1 MAGRSRG
8 EDARLTRAA
17 WLTAGAFAG
26 GATVFVA
33 ALGTR
38 AGLWD
43 AAFGLETLTFR
54 VAPALT
60 AVGLVCALILAV
72 WSMRRPRAV
81 GVAAVLA
88 LLAAGGAAAGLG
100 LRWQAFHQ
108 PSAWDVT
115 SDPADPPGPSRIL
128 SARRAAERAV
138 RATSPAGPQA
148 CRGAVSVPS
157 QLAPEAA
164 AAALEAAGFTVI
176 GSAAFRAEGERR
188 GFWFGIGHDAVVRI
202 RPGRTDV
209 RVTSR
214 SDLPQGGETC
224 RLAAALS
231 RALAAQAG
239 A

>member
-1 MAGRSRG
+1 MAGKGSS
-8 EDARLTRAA
+8 LTTAS
-17 WLTAGAFAG
+17 WLIAGALAG
-26 GATVFVA
+26 GATIFVA

-43 AAFGLETLTFR
+43 AAFGLGTLTFL

-60 AVGLVCALILAV
+60 AIGLICAVTLAV
-72 WSMRRPRAV
+72 WSARRPKAL
-81 GVAAVLA
+81 GLAAVFA
-88 LLAAGGAAAGLG
+88 VLAAGGTAAGLG
-100 LRWQAFHQ
+100 LRWEAFHAAT
-108 PSAWDVT
+108 PWDVT
-115 SDPADPPGPSRIL
+115 SDREDPPGFSRIL
-128 SARRAAERAV
+128 SQRRAASGAA

-148 CRGAVSVPS
+148 CLGAASTPS

-188 GFWFGIGHDAVVRI
+188 GFWFGLTHDAVVRI

-209 RVTSR
+209 RVTAR